1 MTSRRRAG
9 IVAAVAVAAL
19 GLAGCAGEPAADT
32 DGEAVAYTIAAPLV
46 QSGPGAFAGIPVTQ
60 GIELAVA
67 EINESGFLG
76 EGSTLQVDFTDT
88 AGDPAKA
95 IAGYKEAEASGASGV
110 LCCTLGG
117 EAGALLPLLTAG
129 TVPGVV
135 TVSILDGL
143 ADPPHLFRPFEV
155 PSAPGGTYD
164 EFLDAVFGPGEY
176 SSAVMV
182 VNNDND
188 AMVQDSKIYAAGLD
202 RNDVE
207 LLHTL
212 EVPVVET
219 SYIGP
224 ATQII
229 DLDPDVVVASTIGSS
244 TANLAKA
251 LRELGYDKPIVSNVG
266 ADSRAAYDASAGA
279 MEGTI
284 FPTPYQAQYPVNELG
299 SAFAAAYEAAYDAAP
314 DMFAAQGY
322 TATWLLATALRDAG
336 TGDPEA
342 VGEALSAIAEQES
355 VYGTIVYSG
364 GQASVKEPALHLV
377 WGAGGALSLLG
388 E

>member
-1 MTSRRRAG
+1 MTNRIRG
-9 IVAAVAVAAL
+9 AAFLAVSAL
-19 GLAGCAGEPAADT
+19 ALAGCAAGD
-32 DGEAVAYTIAAPLV
+32 DGGEAGEATVYKVSAPLV
-46 QSGPGAFAGIPVTQ
+46 QSGPGAFAGIPVAQ
-60 GIELAVA
+60 GIELAID
-67 EINESGFLG
+67 EINDSGFLG
-76 EGSTLQVDFTDT
+76 DGSTIDLEFFDT

-95 IAGYKEAEASGASGV
+95 IAGYKEAEASGAVGV

-117 EAGALLPLLTAG
+117 EAGALLPLLQEG

-155 PSAPGGTYD
+155 PSSAGGVYD
-164 EFLDAVFGPGEY
+164 EFLDAVFGDAEY
-176 SSAVMV
+176 ATAVMV
-182 VNNDND
+182 VNSDND
-188 AMVQDSKIYAAGLD
+188 AMVQDAAVYADGLE

-207 LLHTL
+207 LRQTV
-212 EVPVVET
+212 EVPVAET

-279 MEGTI
+279 MVGTI
-284 FPTPYQAQYPVNELG
+284 FPTPFQALYPVNDL
-299 SAFAAAYEAAYDAAP
+299 AADFAVAYEDSFGTAP

-322 TATWLLATALRDAG
+322 TAAWLLATGIRDAG
-336 TGDPEA
+336 SDNPVA
-342 VGEALSAIAEQES
+342 VGEALAAISEQES
-355 VYGTIVYSG
+355 VYGSLSYAG
-364 GQASVKEPALHLV
+364 GQATVAEAALHLV
-377 WGAGGALSLLG
+377 WGADGALSRLG